1 MKEHGRRQPLTLA
14 RSVRSRDGVGE
25 ATLHVTGRS
34 RPQGL
39 FSAASTAAAG
49 PLVRGIC
56 RSHAGPQRLSQ
67 RPSSGGP
74 TTDPSGL
81 PIRWPWCPWRPPVAP
96 GGSRCSCCS
105 SVRVRPG
112 AGVCGEGGLQEVW
125 GLPGGAREHGKPA
138 GRVSWRGGENYT
150 ESRGLQSPGA
160 AGWARATGGPASRP
174 RTLARSSRGV
184 RLESAGRRL
193 GSRIQLRRGGRG
205 RFSAE
210 GLFRP
215 WATKLLFWDVK
226 CITSWVT

>member
-112 AGVCGEGGLQEVW
+112 AGVCGQGGLQEVW

-138 GRVSWRGGENYT
+138 GRVSCRGGGELHGVPGAT
-150 ESRGLQSPGA
+150 KSGSCGLGPGDGRARESSPHTCEVLTWGPAGVRWSPTGESDPVAERWTRELLSRGPV
-160 AGWARATGGPASRP
+160 PP
-174 RTLARSSRGV
+174 
-184 RLESAGRRL
+184 L
-193 GSRIQLRRGGRG
+193 GH
-205 RFSAE
+205 
-210 GLFRP
+210 
-215 WATKLLFWDVK
+215 
-226 CITSWVT
+226 